1 MSGALL
7 EMNDRLYAYLDAVS
21 DREPAVLAEL
31 REETHNDPRFNMAV
45 APMQG
50 QFMGVLVRALGAR
63 RIVEVGTY
71 TGYSSL
77 SMALALP
84 DDGRMWC
91 FDISEEWTGLA
102 QKYWRK
108 AGVADRIELRLA
120 PGEESMDALVAE
132 GHGGSIDLVFIDADK
147 PNYHKYWER
156 GLTLLRR
163 GGLMIADNTLFQGVV
178 SDDYDDERLKAH
190 WAHRPKEILPEL
202 VGNTHAIRAFN
213 EQIHKD
219 DRVELSMI
227 PVGDGMTLAVKK

>member
-7 EMNDRLYAYLDAVS
+7 EMNDRLYAYLDSVS

-31 REETHNDPRFNMAV
+31 REETHRDPRFNMAV
-45 APMQG
+45 TPMQG
-50 QFMGVLVRALGAR
+50 QFMGVLVRAVGAR

-91 FDISEEWTGLA
+91 FDISEEWTSLA
-102 QKYWRK
+102 RKYWQK
-108 AGVADRIELRLA
+108 AGMADRIELRLGR
-120 PGEESMDALVAE
+120 GEESMDALIAE

-147 PNYHKYWER
+147 PNYHKYWEQ

-178 SDDYDDERLKAH
+178 TDDHDDEKLRAK
-190 WAHRPKEILPEL
+190 WAHRSKEVLEEL

-213 EQIHKD
+213 EQIHND
-219 DRVELSMI
+219 ERVDLSMI